1 MRSEACIQRTCA
13 ALYVAK
19 NPNLFLYLWPWWR
32 ECLFKEHKQTNVPK
46 RDFSKVCYRPSH
58 GNKKWEGLTL
68 FRQPKSG
75 IKFTATSRS
84 VRCELE
90 HDERKTD
97 KRELHCR

>member
-32 ECLFKEHKQTNVPK
+32 ECLFKEHKQTNYKSVTLARSVIVRRMAIK
-46 RDFSKVCYRPSH
+46 NGK
-58 GNKKWEGLTL
+58 GL